1 MYTNLHPRRSPDSS
15 PTLLPAQFAL
25 AASAEN
31 AQNAAA
37 RPLSFQQV
45 ANCPICNPFVFKSMQ
60 IDGGC
65 TPLPRQSSAP
75 KTQPLRFQYLT
86 HSFARFCTDQK
97 IKFHRIIALR
107 TLCQKHPG
115 WGGTLSPNSAF
126 YLLLSTFPG
135 YLPTGHEPLVT
146 DHSPGKRTVAL
157 SPHSTPLPLC
167 GAAPAHTIEIESDAK
182 TASHVRSLANWSR
195 KNNLW
200 VR

>member
-1 MYTNLHPRRSPDSS
+1 MYTNLHPRQSPDSS

-115 WGGTLSPNSAF
+115 WGVPFLRILLATFYFLPFPAISSRDTSHWSPITL
-126 YLLLSTFPG
+126 
-135 YLPTGHEPLVT
+135 
-146 DHSPGKRTVAL
+146 
-157 SPHSTPLPLC
+157 
-167 GAAPAHTIEIESDAK
+167 PAK
-182 TASHVRSLANWSR
+182 GQ
-195 KNNLW
+195 
-200 VR
+200 